1 MEKSLRD
8 TRKPLIFVECA
19 KIDYFLSKNC
29 MRKLEI
35 NNNTVTIKFIHHEF
49 LKLAHSLPINHFSPS
64 IKICSILISNVKVR
78 IFHFPQTISLKQYP
92 ARTIC

>member
-1 MEKSLRD
+1 MITHMEKSLRD

-19 KIDYFLSKNC
+19 KIDYFLSENC

-35 NNNTVTIKFIHHEF
+35 NNNTVTIKFNHHEF

-64 IKICSILISNVKVR
+64 IKILFNSDIER
-78 IFHFPQTISLKQYP
+78 
-92 ARTIC
+92 